1 MSLLLSFTGFRGSL
15 STFFAILTKCALLYS
30 WNMVLRDKSQSF
42 LIPYWPE
49 APYPLYFAILTKDA
63 LLYFWKKHSETNLN
77 LYSSH
82 LIGLRLSGV
91 SFHSPRSSPLIRSK
105 SERKRPKILQT
116 IDWLGLGS
124 LLNLPPQWPTV
135 MIHAYEKLAL
145 DATYYAPPNT
155 NKPVF
160 ETEFGPSLG
169 IQHIGPRSQPSCIL
183 TWQNLCIS
191 RIHWAFEMQTLPDRL
206 GKYQESTTCFFIV
219 TSLDAAE
226 SRDTVP
232 KMRSIRKIYEI

>member
-1 MSLLLSFTGFRGSL
+1 MSLLLSFIGFTVSL

-30 WNMVLRDKSQSF
+30 WNMVLKDKSQYF

-63 LLYFWKKHSETNLN
+63 LLYFWKKHLETNLK
-77 LYSSH
+77 LFSSH
-82 LIGLRLSGV
+82 LIGLRLSRV

-124 LLNLPPQWPTV
+124 LLNLPPQWLTV

-155 NKPVF
+155 KKPVF

-169 IQHIGPRSQPSCIL
+169 IQHIGPR
-183 TWQNLCIS
+183 
-191 RIHWAFEMQTLPDRL
+191 
-206 GKYQESTTCFFIV
+206 
-219 TSLDAAE
+219 
-226 SRDTVP
+226 
-232 KMRSIRKIYEI
+232 